1 MAIGKMQRY
10 AKVASRREVE
20 ILDSL
25 KEYYRGKW
33 SLGRAA
39 EAANIPTLRPHGLHA
54 EAQTTLLFGQERLRG
69 WPEEGIRDS
78 FGSLSLSAL
87 FSL

>member
-39 EAANIPTLRPHGLHA
+39 EAANMQKHKLPYYSDRSDSEDGLKKVS
-54 EAQTTLLFGQERLRG
+54 E
-69 WPEEGIRDS
+69 IR
-78 FGSLSLSAL
+78 SAP
-87 FSL
+87 

>member
-39 EAANIPTLRPHGLHA
+39 EAANIPTRALMDYMQKHKLPYYSDRSDSEDGLKKVS
-54 EAQTTLLFGQERLRG
+54 E
-69 WPEEGIRDS
+69 IRS
-78 FGSLSLSAL
+78 VH
-87 FSL
+87 

>member
-33 SLGRAA
+33 SLGRALMDYMQKHKLPYYSDRSDS
-39 EAANIPTLRPHGLHA
+39 EDGLKKVS
-54 EAQTTLLFGQERLRG
+54 E
-69 WPEEGIRDS
+69 IR
-78 FGSLSLSAL
+78 SAP
-87 FSL
+87 